1 MTLRFRRLLSP
12 FIAVVA
18 MSVAACGGDGPTA
31 PPTPPTPPGGQPPP
45 DTATTP
51 PPDTGTTTPPS
62 SSLSFD
68 YSIGGSSQT
77 FTAEGEI
84 ERNADQSVQFGTW
97 AAAARRADSLNV
109 VAFQAGTEPRGDVL
123 VLFIPNVAAGQTF
136 QFAGDCTQGA
146 ATCVEGDLAVNFN
159 LDPPTSEI
167 EADRLCTFT
176 AGSVSISSLTAER
189 VQGSFSGS
197 GTCTNPEAA
206 FTVTNGVFDTPF
218 EELAAPSLSVGFGGV
233 EKPAGAPVEL
243 SRRR

>member
-1 MTLRFRRLLSP
+1 MKFFRSRSP
-12 FIAVVA
+12 FLLTALLA
-18 MSVAACGGDGPTA
+18 LVAACGGDGPTA
-31 PPTPPTPPGGQPPP
+31 PPGGQPPP

-51 PPDTGTTTPPS
+51 PPDTGTTTPSS

-84 ERNADQSVQFGTW
+84 ERNADQSVRFGTW
-97 AAAARRADSLNV
+97 TAAARQMDSLNV

-123 VLFIPNVAAGQTF
+123 VLFIPNVASGQSF
-136 QFAGDCTQGA
+136 QFAADCTA
-146 ATCVEGDLAVNFN
+146 SNPTCVEGDFAVNFN

-189 VQGSFSGS
+189 VQGTFSGS
-197 GTCTNPEAA
+197 GTCTDPQEA
-206 FTVTNGVFDTPF
+206 FTVTNGAFDTPI
-218 EELAAPSLSVGFGGV
+218 EGLAAPSLSVGLGGV
-233 EKPAGAPVEL
+233 EKLLIRPSGPL
-243 SRRR
+243 RR